1 MRGQSKL
8 CSRSKFFAAYPSP
21 HYHLLQEGHPP
32 LSMPPIALFL
42 SEAEPG
48 TSFILKG
55 LGTWIETILS
65 LRKLAQGRVIVNS
78 SR

>member
-1 MRGQSKL
+1 MFQNQVL
-8 CSRSKFFAAYPSP
+8 AAYPSVLT
-21 HYHLLQEGHPP
+21 HLPPGAYPP
-32 LSMPPIALFL
+32 LHAPIALFL

-65 LRKLAQGRVIVNS
+65 LEEAASGRVIVNS